1 LDPLYFS
8 VHQQSIFDLK
18 SGNSFN
24 FNRFVIAGNDI
35 VGVLQIECPTYEFL
49 FLPLLLPKLASS
61 EEDIS
66 RNFTSFLL
74 SELLWADVCL
84 LFVVVEIGLRLEQ
97 LTKKVVTANAAKI
110 ILDILV
116 PFLERPRPGKPVLSG
131 NRKCIIV
138 FLTRQF

>member
-1 LDPLYFS
+1 LVPGF
-8 VHQQSIFDLK
+8 
-18 SGNSFN
+18 
-24 FNRFVIAGNDI
+24 
-35 VGVLQIECPTYEFL
+35 
-49 FLPLLLPKLASS
+49 ASS
-61 EEDIS
+61 EEEIS

-74 SELLWADVCL
+74 SELLWDGVCL
-84 LFVVVEIGLRLEQ
+84 LLVVVDNGLIPEQ

-116 PFLERPRPGKPVLSG
+116 PFLDARSPGKPVPSG